1 MVENKNVKR
10 RGITLNSPQDARRLI
25 RRIVDRAFEEG
36 SELEHAGRISQLMTN
51 WLKAW
56 DLEKGDDIEA
66 WLLVLETA
74 MEKRSERDRREK

>member
-56 DLEKGDDIEA
+56 DLEKVDDIEA

>member
-56 DLEKGDDIEA
+56 DLEKVDDIEA
-66 WLLVLETA
+66 RLLVLETA
-74 MEKRSERDRREK
+74 MENRSERDRREK